1 MEGRVVDRAP
11 LIERKN
17 KNMNMKKFGFA
28 AAISSGLVAAVLG
41 LAAPASAVAP
51 GDGTRVVEMIQDT
64 KVGIDHL
71 NWLEDIRPKVN
82 VPMVDT
88 SVRQGR

>member
-1 MEGRVVDRAP
+1 MEGQEVYRPP
-11 LIERKN
+11 LFERKN
-17 KNMNMKKFGFA
+17 KNMKKIGFA
-28 AAISSGLVAAVLG
+28 AVISSGLVAAVLG
-41 LAAPASAVAP
+41 LAAPASAEAP
-51 GDGTRVVEMIQDT
+51 GDGTRVVEMIQGT

>member
-1 MEGRVVDRAP
+1 
-11 LIERKN
+11 
-17 KNMNMKKFGFA
+17 MKKLGFA
-28 AAISSGLVAAVLG
+28 TLISSGLVAAVLG

-51 GDGTRVVEMIQDT
+51 GDGTQVLDMIQET

-82 VPMVDT
+82 VPMVDP
-88 SVRQGR
+88 SVRQAR